1 MLGRP
6 DPPASG
12 YPTGCGPA
20 PVPTYGGVVPDS
32 TNSHD
37 TTDVPTEN
45 VLILSCPDQ
54 RGIVAT
60 VTALL
65 FEHGANI
72 EESQQF
78 QDPRTAQFFMRIR
91 FSVDIGGP
99 SAQRWRALFSP
110 VGTAYDMDWS
120 IRDAATPY
128 RAVLM
133 VSKFGHCLND
143 LLFRWRS
150 GALNLDI
157 PAVVSNHPDL
167 EPLVASYG
175 IPFHHVPITA
185 DTKPQA
191 EEALRRIVGEHD
203 VDLVVLARYMQVLS
217 DDLTRDL
224 SGRVINIHHSFL
236 PSFKGAKPYHQAFA
250 RGVKR
255 VGATAHYVTA
265 DLDEGPII
273 EQDVVRVDHRMTPD
287 DLVRAGEEVESRVLA
302 RAVRWHC
309 ESRVLLN
316 GDRTVVFS

>member
-1 MLGRP
+1 MP
-6 DPPASG
+6 DI
-12 YPTGCGPA
+12 TK
-20 PVPTYGGVVPDS
+20 
-32 TNSHD
+32 
-37 TTDVPTEN
+37 VPTEN

-54 RGIVAT
+54 RGIVAA

-65 FEHGANI
+65 FDHSANI

-78 QDPRTAQFFMRIR
+78 LDARTDQFFMRIR
-91 FSVDIGGP
+91 FSVEIGGV
-99 SAQRWRALFSP
+99 STQEWRELFAT
-110 VGTAYDMDWS
+110 VATAYAMDWS
-120 IRDAATPY
+120 IRDAAMPY
-128 RAVLM
+128 RALVM
-133 VSKFGHCLND
+133 VSRFGHCLND

-150 GALNLDI
+150 GALNMEI
-157 PAVVSNHPDL
+157 PAVVSNHRDL
-167 EPLVASYG
+167 EPLVSSYG
-175 IPFHHVPITA
+175 IPFHHIPVTA
-185 DTKPQA
+185 ETKPQA
-191 EEALRRIVGEHD
+191 EEALRRIVGERD

-255 VGATAHYVTA
+255 IGATAHYVTA
-265 DLDEGPII
+265 ALDEGPII

-309 ESRVLLN
+309 ESRLLLN

>member
-1 MLGRP
+1 
-6 DPPASG
+6 
-12 YPTGCGPA
+12 
-20 PVPTYGGVVPDS
+20 VPD
-32 TNSHD
+32 
-37 TTDVPTEN
+37 TTAPTEN

-78 QDPRTAQFFMRIR
+78 DDVRTDQFFMRIR
-91 FSVDIGGP
+91 FSVEVGGP
-99 SAQRWRALFSP
+99 GTGRWRELFEP
-110 VGTAYDMDWS
+110 VAAAYGMEWS
-120 IRDAATPY
+120 IRDAASPY
-128 RAVLM
+128 RALLM
-133 VSKFGHCLND
+133 VSRFGHCLND

-150 GALNLDI
+150 GAVNMEI
-157 PAVVSNHPDL
+157 PAVVSNHRDL
-167 EPLVASYG
+167 ETLVQSYG
-175 IPFHHVPITA
+175 IPFHHVPVTPG
-185 DTKPQA
+185 TKPEA
-191 EEALRRIVGEHD
+191 EARLREIVAAHRVE
-203 VDLVVLARYMQVLS
+203 LVVLARYMQVLS
-217 DDLTRDL
+217 DDLSRDL
-224 SGRVINIHHSFL
+224 SGRVVNIHHSFL

-250 RGVKR
+250 RGVKL

-273 EQDVVRVDHRMTPD
+273 EQDVVRVDHRMAPD

>member
-1 MLGRP
+1 MPSRSYRGL
-6 DPPASG
+6 
-12 YPTGCGPA
+12 
-20 PVPTYGGVVPDS
+20 VPDS
-32 TNSHD
+32 T
-37 TTDVPTEN
+37 TAPTEN

-78 QDPRTAQFFMRIR
+78 DDVRTDQFFMRIR
-91 FSVDIGGP
+91 FSVEVGGP
-99 SAQRWRALFSP
+99 DPARWRELFVP
-110 VGTAYDMDWS
+110 VAAVYGMEWS

-128 RAVLM
+128 RTLVM
-133 VSKFGHCLND
+133 VSRFGHCLND
-143 LLFRWRS
+143 LLFRWLS
-150 GALNLDI
+150 GALNTEI

-167 EPLVASYG
+167 EPLVRSYG
-175 IPFHHVPITA
+175 VPFHHVPVTA
-185 DTKPQA
+185 DTKPEA
-191 EEALRRIVGEHD
+191 EARLRQVVADHD

-224 SGRVINIHHSFL
+224 SGRVVNIHHSFL

-250 RGVKR
+250 RGVKLI
-255 VGATAHYVTA
+255 GATAHYVTA

-273 EQDVVRVDHRMTPD
+273 EQDVVRVDHRMTPE

-302 RAVRWHC
+302 RAVRCHC

>member
-185 DTKPQA
+185 DTKPKA

-236 PSFKGAKPYHQAFA
+236 PSFRGAKPYHQAFA

-273 EQDVVRVDHRMTPD
+273 EQDVVRVDHRMTPE